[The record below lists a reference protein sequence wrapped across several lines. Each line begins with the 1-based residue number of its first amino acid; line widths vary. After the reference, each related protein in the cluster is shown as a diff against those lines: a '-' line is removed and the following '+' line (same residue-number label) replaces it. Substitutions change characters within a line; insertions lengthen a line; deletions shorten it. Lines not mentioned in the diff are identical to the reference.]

1 MIHFNR
7 GGDSGTFH
15 LDANELK
22 FAAFTSEEVKK
33 LSKVKIFT
41 SQTIDRLGLAIP
53 GGLYD
58 RRMGPYDTDADPCQ
72 TCGRVFVQCEGHIGH
87 IDLCML
93 VYNPI
98 FIQTIYSLLRISCL
112 SCFRLQLTDHVRSIL
127 ELQLRLVDA
136 GYIIEAQEIE
146 YLKCEAAAC
155 AEGARVKLENGESLH
170 PKIAEL
176 KELLDRS
183 PVNHYHNKNTE
194 ELRLSIISTTLK
206 MGLRKFCIHC
216 KQGLKRIKYSYKT
229 LMMSISKAEMMDF
242 YKSQSDML
250 SFEEQQSR
258 MKSSNKAILAEE
270 CRKYCREI
278 YVNYPQFFLQ
288 LFPVLKNASS
298 SVVTPFD
305 IFFTDCIAVTPP
317 KVRPAGKMNGR
328 VIEHPQ
334 TEIYKSILTAN
345 VALKAI
351 LDFNTADRSANNKDI
366 EFLYESSRG
375 DNKYEKMYN
384 AWRELQSHVDET
396 LDITMS
402 QNRQAMGMGLKQI
415 LEKKEGI
422 IRMHM
427 MGKRVNF
434 AARTVITPDPNV
446 DVEEIGVPELFAK
459 KLTYPVPVTPWN
471 IHDVRKYV
479 MNGPDVYPGAN
490 FVEDERGKLLIPP
503 NDAVRREAM
512 AKLLT
517 TPSVHHSLQV
527 VHRHLLNNDVLLLN
541 RQPTLHRPSIMAHK
555 ARILRGEKTFR
566 LHYSNCKSYNADF
579 DGDEMNAHCPQNEM
593 GRSEAYNLVNVPNQ
607 YLVPKDGTPLG
618 GLIQDHIISGV
629 RLTMRGRF
637 FTKEDYF
644 QLIFQGLNRQ
654 RGDLIFLPP
663 TILKPKILWSG
674 KQVLSTIILNIIPR
688 GKALLSLT
696 SSSKINSKAWE
707 CAKPRTWKAGGTPL
721 EDNSMSEA
729 EVIIRQGELLVGILD
744 KMHYGSTA
752 YSLIHCMY
760 ELYGPE
766 HSTRLLSAFARLFTY
781 FLQWEGFTLGPKDI
795 VVLPEAD
802 KQRAKIIKESRKIG
816 NATAAT
822 ALHLPEDIG
831 EEELREKMDQA
842 FHSDPK
848 FRAIMDRQ
856 FKSALDQFNNN
867 INKCC
872 IPTGLVSKFPD
883 NNLQLMVQSGAKG
896 SAVNAMQ
903 ISCLLGQI
911 ELEGKR
917 PPLMVS
923 GKALPSF
930 PFFETSPKAGGF
942 IDGRFLTGIQPQ
954 DFFFHCMAGREGLID
969 TAVKTSRS
977 GYLQR
982 CLIKHLEGLNVNYDQ
997 TVRDSDNSVVQFLY
1011 GEDGLDIAKSQF
1023 FKTKMLSFL
1032 DDNAQIIG
1040 DKRILSEV
1048 KNDDEMSEKL
1058 QKYVKSIKS
1067 WEKKNKDGAGKRR
1080 VSPFLNFSVQL
1091 KEAQPVKNGNKVKN
1105 GRRRADEKACRKWQA
1120 MTEEERMDY
1129 GGKATERCPD
1139 PIVSKFLPGSC
1150 FGSVTET
1157 MLKLIREY
1165 GRENPTRR
1173 KEFTEVMYLKAMQ
1186 AVAPPGEPVGLLA
1199 AQSVGEPST
1208 QMTLNTFHFAG
1219 RGEMNVTL
1227 GIPRLR
1233 EILMLASKN
1242 IKTPSMDIPFK
1253 PHAKLESMAEK
1264 LRVKLGRVTVADVLE
1279 SINVQ
1284 SRLVLRPQR
1293 VWEYRLMFRFLPRE
1307 AYKND
1312 YCVKPKQI
1320 LKYMSKSFFKLMFR
1334 GIVKL
1339 SQMKNSVIDFD
1350 EEKPKKSAQREK
1362 GDNEIDDAEPE
1373 EKTTGK
1379 SNSGEEST
1387 DDEGMDDADAT
1398 DANRKNKQADQ
1409 KDYDE
1414 PDDEE
1419 EKQDADADDQEM
1431 NEEEEKKL
1439 LEGKEE
1445 ELQEDEEAAT
1455 VIESNEFTEAYRYDK
1470 EHHLWCELVFHLPV
1484 KYKSL
1489 DLTAML
1495 REVAKKAVIWQVPNI
1510 NRAITYFQGDQ
1521 LMLKTQGINIVEMF
1535 QYNKLLDLDGLYSN
1549 DIHAI
1554 AQTYGIEAAG
1564 RVIVKEVQNVFKVYG
1579 ITVDPRHLF
1588 LISDYMTFNG
1598 SISALSRKGMENSA
1612 SPLQQMSFES
1622 CMRFLKAATVSG
1634 CTDSLSSPSSRLMV
1648 GQPCKSGTGA
1658 FSLLNDNRMFL
1669 KNFTRKAAEQVS
1681 Y

>member
-1 MIHFNR
+1 MIYFNR

-22 FAAFTSEEVKK
+22 FSAFTSDEVKK

-41 SQTIDRLGLAIP
+41 AQTIDRLGLALP

-58 RRMGPYDTDADPCQ
+58 RRMGPYDRDSDPCQ
-72 TCGRVFVQCEGHIGH
+72 TCGRAFVQCEGHLGH
-87 IDLCML
+87 IELNML

-98 FIQTIYSLLRISCL
+98 FIQTVYSVLRISCL
-112 SCFRLQLTDHVRSIL
+112 SCFKLQLSEHVRSLL

-136 GYIIEAQEIE
+136 GYIIEAQELE
-146 YLKCEAAAC
+146 FLKSEVAAAS
-155 AEGARVKLENGESLH
+155 EGARVKLENGESVH
-170 PKIAEL
+170 PKVAEFL
-176 KELLDRS
+176 ELLERS
-183 PVNHYHNKNTE
+183 PINHYHNKNTE

-206 MGLRKFCIHC
+206 MGMRKTCLHC
-216 KQGLKRIKYSYKT
+216 KHSLKRVKYSYKT
-229 LMMSISKAEMMDF
+229 LMIGVTKQELTSFYNKKRKFLHKLGCFKLRASSFVFSQKQSNEIS
-242 YKSQSDML
+242 S
-250 SFEEQQSR
+250 EEIQNR
-258 MKSSNKAILAEE
+258 MRLSNKAILADE
-270 CRKYCREI
+270 CREYCRKI
-278 YVNYPQFFLQ
+278 YENYPKFFLL
-288 LFPVLKNASS
+288 LFPVLRHASP
-298 SVVTPFD
+298 SVVAPFD
-305 IFFTDCIAVTPP
+305 IFFTNCIAVTPP
-317 KVRPAGKMNGR
+317 KVRPAAKMDGR
-328 VIEHPQ
+328 IIEHPQ
-334 TEIYKSILTAN
+334 TEIYKNILTSN

-351 LDFNTADRSANNKDI
+351 LEFNPENETSNDKDI
-366 EFLYESSRG
+366 EFLYQTSKG
-375 DNKYEKMYN
+375 GTKHEKIYN
-384 AWRELQSHVDET
+384 AWREMQTHVDET
-396 LDITMS
+396 LDITMN
-402 QNRQAMGMGLKQI
+402 QNKRAVGQGLKQI

-427 MGKRVNF
+427 MGKRVNY

-446 DVEEIGVPELFAK
+446 DVEEIGIPELFAK

-471 IHDVRKYV
+471 IHDMRKFV

-490 FVEDERGKLLIPP
+490 FVEDDHGKTLIPP
-503 NDAVRREAM
+503 NDPVRREAM

-517 TPSVHHSLQV
+517 TPNAHHSLQV
-527 VHRHLLNNDVLLLN
+527 VHRHLMNNDILLLN

-555 ARILRGEKTFR
+555 ARILKGEKTFR

-593 GRSEAYNLVNVPNQ
+593 GRSEAYNLVHVPHQ

-629 RLTMRGRF
+629 KLSMRGRF
-637 FTKEDYF
+637 FTKEDYY
-644 QLIFQGLNRQ
+644 QLIFQGVSRQ

-663 TILKPKILWSG
+663 AIMKPRILWSG
-674 KQVLSTIILNIIPR
+674 KQVLSTVILNIIPR
-688 GKALLSLT
+688 GKKLICLT
-696 SSSKINSKAWE
+696 STSKINSRAWE
-707 CAKPRTWKAGGTPL
+707 SSKPRKWKAGGTPL
-721 EDNSMSEA
+721 EDNVMSEA

-752 YSLIHCMY
+752 YSLIHCIY
-760 ELYGPE
+760 ELYGPTY
-766 HSTRLLSAFARLFTY
+766 STRLLSAFARLFTY

-795 VVLPEAD
+795 LVLPDAD
-802 KQRAKIIKESRKIG
+802 KQRTQIIEDSRKIG

-822 ALHLPEDIG
+822 ALNLPEDIPFD
-831 EEELREKMDQA
+831 ELKEKMTDA

-848 FRAIMDRQ
+848 FRTIMDRQ
-856 FKSALDQFNNN
+856 FKSALDQFTNN
-867 INKCC
+867 INRCC
-872 IPTGLVSKFPD
+872 IPTGLITKFPQ

-923 GKALPSF
+923 GKSLPSF

-982 CLIKHLEGLNVNYDQ
+982 CLIKHLEGLNVNYDS

-1011 GEDGLDIAKSQF
+1011 GEDGLDITKSQF

-1032 DDNAQIIG
+1032 DDNAKIIG
-1040 DKRILSEV
+1040 DKNVLAEV
-1048 KNDDEMSEKL
+1048 KNDEETADRL
-1058 QKYVKSIKS
+1058 HKYVKSIKS
-1067 WEKKNKDGAGKRR
+1067 WEKKNKNALAKRR
-1080 VSPFLNFSVQL
+1080 VSSFLNFCGQM
-1091 KEAQPVKNGNKVKN
+1091 KESTNVKNPNKMVK
-1105 GRRRADEKACRKWQA
+1105 GRRRIDEKLCKMWEK
-1120 MTEEERMDY
+1120 MTEDERKDY
-1129 GGKATERCPD
+1129 RNKAFERCPD

-1150 FGSVTET
+1150 FGSITEN
-1157 MLKLIREY
+1157 MQKLIREY

-1173 KEFTEVMYLKAMQ
+1173 KEFTEVMNLKAMQ

-1199 AQSVGEPST
+1199 AQSIGEPST

-1253 PHAKLESMAEK
+1253 QHAKLDTMSEK
-1264 LRVKLGRVTVADVLE
+1264 LRIKLGKVTVGDVLE
-1279 SINVQ
+1279 SINVKT
-1284 SRLVLRPQR
+1284 RLVLRPQR
-1293 VWEYRLMFRFLPRE
+1293 VWEYKLLFRFLPRD
-1307 AYKND
+1307 AYKED

-1320 LKYMSKSFFKLMFR
+1320 LKYMSQVFFKLMFR
-1334 GIVKL
+1334 GIMKL
-1339 SQMKNSVIDFD
+1339 AKEKNSVIDFD
-1350 EEKPKKSAQREK
+1350 EEKTKK
-1362 GDNEIDDAEPE
+1362 N
-1373 EKTTGK
+1373 
-1379 SNSGEEST
+1379 
-1387 DDEGMDDADAT
+1387 
-1398 DANRKNKQADQ
+1398 
-1409 KDYDE
+1409 
-1414 PDDEE
+1414 
-1419 EKQDADADDQEM
+1419 
-1431 NEEEEKKL
+1431 NEEINEDEEKKL

-1445 ELQEDEEAAT
+1445 ELQEDEETAS
-1455 VIESNEFTEAYRYDK
+1455 VIESNEFTEAYKYDK
-1470 EHHLWCELVFHLPV
+1470 EHHLWCELIFHLPA
-1484 KYKSL
+1484 KFKSL

-1495 REVAKKAVIWQVPNI
+1495 REVARKAVIWQVPCI
-1510 NRAITYFQGDQ
+1510 TRAITYFQGDQ

-1535 QYNKLLDLDGLYSN
+1535 QYNKLLDLDRLYSN

-1598 SISALSRKGMENSA
+1598 TISALSRKGMESSA

-1622 CMRFLKAATVSG
+1622 CMKFLKAATVSG
-1634 CTDSLSSPSSRLMV
+1634 CTDNLSSPSSRLMV

-1658 FSLLNDNRMFL
+1658 FTLLNDNRMFL
-1669 KNFTRKAAEQVS
+1669 SNFTRKAAKQVS
-1681 Y
+1681 H